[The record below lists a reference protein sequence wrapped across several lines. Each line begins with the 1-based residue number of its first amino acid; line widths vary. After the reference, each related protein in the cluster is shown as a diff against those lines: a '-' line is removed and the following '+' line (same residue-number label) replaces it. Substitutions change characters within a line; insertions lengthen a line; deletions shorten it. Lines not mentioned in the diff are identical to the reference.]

1 MHELADDILLSLPWF
16 DLFYYNQLDNHIQVN
31 CLALVLLLDIY
42 FPFSDNFQLVR
53 YQKKS
58 CTPLRSNR
66 FKVNIFLVFHSICH
80 RLRRISSFYTKAKLF
95 SGILVQAKEKITSL
109 TQENENLTKEVT
121 ELKSRQ
127 AALKTMPVAASASLT
142 STYEAQLSAVK
153 AEKDQLIE
161 ELNAEK
167 DRLQQQVE
175 HLQNVSFIFLFF
187 C

>member
-1 MHELADDILLSLPWF
+1 M
-16 DLFYYNQLDNHIQVN
+16 
-31 CLALVLLLDIY
+31 
-42 FPFSDNFQLVR
+42 
-53 YQKKS
+53 
-58 CTPLRSNR
+58 
-66 FKVNIFLVFHSICH
+66 
-80 RLRRISSFYTKAKLF
+80 
-95 SGILVQAKEKITSL
+95 